1 MFEISGKADFGN
13 IGQRNVMVVKQ
24 VLREEGLR
32 IAAEDTGG
40 TCARTMFLDVATGSV
55 MIRAVGKPERYL

>member
-13 IGQRNVMVVKQ
+13 IGQRNIMVVKQ
-24 VLREEGLR
+24 ALREEGLR

-40 TCARTMFLDVATGSV
+40 TCARTMFLDVGNGSV